1 MECRLPESVV
11 FLQDSNH
18 KDFRDICMDGEECSM
33 ENCELNHDN
42 IYCMLKYE
50 LDHNAELENRVLHVS
65 ESKPESYEGTV
76 KHFDDSK
83 KLLMKG
89 KADTGAEVEIAGAIS
104 ISHTLPKDQ
113 SLDGELFDNKYNQDQ
128 EMNKEACSDKSNIP
142 DSTFREGSKPNS
154 KEKKGSSI
162 EDGTPMRSLASL
174 FASQNTEKLPDFED
188 STVLV
193 VSASKQCNDNISV
206 RSSSTNSTKSF
217 AFPVL
222 TSEWTGSPAK
232 MVEAGKRDF
241 KKRSCCWRMCF

>member
-11 FLQDSNH
+11 FLQDNNH
-18 KDFRDICMDGEECSM
+18 QVFKDICMDGEECSL
-33 ENCELNHDN
+33 ENCELNHNN
-42 IYCMLKYE
+42 IYYMLKYE

-65 ESKPESYEGTV
+65 ESKPESFEGTV

-83 KLLMKG
+83 KLLMEG

-104 ISHTLPKDQ
+104 FYHPLPKEQ
-113 SLDGELFDNKYNQDQ
+113 SLDGELVDNKYNQDQ
-128 EMNKEACSDKSNIP
+128 EMNKEACSDQSNIP
-142 DSTFREGSKPNS
+142 DSIFREGSNS
-154 KEKKGSSI
+154 NDKKSSNI

-174 FASQNTEKLPDFED
+174 FASQNTEKLPDRED
-188 STVLV
+188 SNVMM

-232 MVEAGKRDF
+232 MVEAGRRDF
-241 KKRSCCWRMCF
+241 KRRSCWRMCF